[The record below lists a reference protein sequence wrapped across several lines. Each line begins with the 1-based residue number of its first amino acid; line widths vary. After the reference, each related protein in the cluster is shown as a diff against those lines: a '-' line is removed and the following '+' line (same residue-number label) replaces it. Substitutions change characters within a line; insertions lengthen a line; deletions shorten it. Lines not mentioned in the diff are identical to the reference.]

1 TEKNMNGHTYKA
13 AAIDEL
19 KGLYNES
26 STRTLHFA
34 DIANN
39 DGMSDEHAIISN
51 RQFRDQVEIGGRV
64 EVIMNHI
71 CPVSNLYEKAFPVE
85 NKEVLEEIEVGHGG
99 SYNRLSKRKLV
110 TMEIIT
116 IIILTATLIAVS
128 IIIQMMRVKKK
139 PKVKITVKNEK
150 IITDDFDDEKLYRFT
165 ILNESDQSVVI
176 DSIQMYSEGSEIFDN
191 GHHPGFRAPGKEGG
205 DVVDIDSKRVRDIS
219 GLLSSNFLGTTVVQ
233 SDEEMAYSY
242 YLNASPDELR
252 L

>member
-1 TEKNMNGHTYKA
+1 
-13 AAIDEL
+13 
-19 KGLYNES
+19 
-26 STRTLHFA
+26 
-34 DIANN
+34 
-39 DGMSDEHAIISN
+39 
-51 RQFRDQVEIGGRV
+51 
-64 EVIMNHI
+64 
-71 CPVSNLYEKAFPVE
+71 
-85 NKEVLEEIEVGHGG
+85 
-99 SYNRLSKRKLV
+99 
-110 TMEIIT
+110 MEIIT

-139 PKVKITVKNEK
+139 PKVKITVKKEK

-233 SDEEMAYSY
+233 PDEEMAYSY
-242 YLNASPDELR
+242 YLDASPDELR
-252 L
+252 LTVRENEDIDITLKPDFG

>member
-1 TEKNMNGHTYKA
+1 MNGHTYKA

-85 NKEVLEEIEVGHGG
+85 NKEVLEEIEVAARG
-99 SYNRLSKRKLV
+99 KL
-110 TMEIIT
+110 
-116 IIILTATLIAVS
+116 
-128 IIIQMMRVKKK
+128 Q
-139 PKVKITVKNEK
+139 
-150 IITDDFDDEKLYRFT
+150 
-165 ILNESDQSVVI
+165 
-176 DSIQMYSEGSEIFDN
+176 
-191 GHHPGFRAPGKEGG
+191 
-205 DVVDIDSKRVRDIS
+205 
-219 GLLSSNFLGTTVVQ
+219 
-233 SDEEMAYSY
+233 
-242 YLNASPDELR
+242 
-252 L
+252 